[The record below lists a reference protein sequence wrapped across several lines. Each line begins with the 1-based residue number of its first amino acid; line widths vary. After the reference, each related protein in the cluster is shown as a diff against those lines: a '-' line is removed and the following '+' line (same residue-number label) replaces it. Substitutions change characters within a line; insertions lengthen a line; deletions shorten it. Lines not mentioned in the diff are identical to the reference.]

1 MKLFVLVGCVTAG
14 LVWFVLS
21 RDRAQG
27 PAEVSTSISAGVS
40 SAQQPANAALQPQPV
55 AVEESQLTQ
64 FSEQL
69 LTPPYSQAVH
79 AGNLAQTQDPQVA
92 AVTIPLDGGIVWTLQ
107 PKQFRFSYPEPI
119 EATVRVSG
127 EQPALLRYQ
136 LRRPSSDQ
144 VLASGDV
151 EAGQDGLYRLK
162 ISGQE
167 DFPDE
172 LELAVDSEPGH
183 GALTPLQY
191 VQPVAWLEQA
201 GRLAVDD
208 TDLLIPLQLQ
218 VKQAGLY
225 RVQAVLGV
233 RQHQAK
239 PLAILQGEFSLAAGT
254 ADIVLRAHHSVLPAE
269 SFQAEL
275 SRLQLELAPPVPGA
289 KTGYGRAL
297 TAPVAL
303 GDVDPSALNKR
314 PYQPNAQALQRV
326 ELLQQLSQ

>member
-14 LVWFVLS
+14 LLWFVLS
-21 RDRAQG
+21 RDRAPG
-27 PAEVSTSISAGVS
+27 PAEASSGVSAGVS
-40 SAQQPANAALQPQPV
+40 AAQPPVSTAPQGQPV
-55 AVEESQLTQ
+55 AVAENQLAQ

-79 AGNLAQTQDPQVA
+79 AGNLAQTQDPLVS
-92 AVTIPLDGGIVWTLQ
+92 AVTIPLDDGIVWTLQ

-136 LRRPSSDQ
+136 LRRPGSGEIL
-144 VLASGDV
+144 VSGDV
-151 EAGQDGLYRLK
+151 EAGQDGLYRLN

-172 LELAVDSEPGH
+172 LELTVDSEPGH
-183 GALTPLQY
+183 GALAQLQY

-201 GRLAVDD
+201 GRLQVDD
-208 TDLLIPLQLQ
+208 TDLLIPLQLEI
-218 VKQAGLY
+218 KQAGLY

-233 RQHQAK
+233 RQTPAK

-254 ADIVLRAHHSVLPAE
+254 ADIVLRAHHSVLPAQA
-269 SFQAEL
+269 FVAEL

-297 TAPVAL
+297 SAPIAL
-303 GDVDPSALNKR
+303 GDVEPAALNKR
-314 PYQPNAQALQRV
+314 PYQPDAQAMQRV